1 MKDRNSKN
9 GKNVTYAGIVLAGL
23 VFTSAPATGASSVCI
38 TESYKDAILSFTVP
52 GRITRI
58 HHRAGAVVS
67 SGDVIV
73 DLENRVET
81 LEVER
86 RRLIWEDKSDLK
98 AAEAQRKT
106 FRELLAATQ
115 GLYEST
121 GSVSREELSRAEL
134 EFNSADAEYNRLLIS
149 EQREK
154 VEYQLAEASLAQR
167 SLKAPFN
174 GTVVEVAQDEGEI
187 SEAYEPIVQIVD
199 VSQGF
204 LVCNVEE
211 ATGRDLLTGDEL
223 SFEIPKG
230 SETLSGQALVE
241 YVSPVVDSASGLLK
255 VRLRFDNEAGQI
267 RPGVPGYVTL
277 PEQRVTM
284 TGG

>member
-1 MKDRNSKN
+1 MSEKAR
-9 GKNVTYAGIVLAGL
+9 
-23 VFTSAPATGASSVCI
+23 
-38 TESYKDAILSFTVP
+38 
-52 GRITRI
+52 
-58 HHRAGAVVS
+58 
-67 SGDVIV
+67 VIV
-73 DLENRVET
+73 TRKLPDLVET
-81 LEVER
+81 
-86 RRLIWEDKSDLK
+86 RLMELFDTHLNLDDTPMTRDELTAAVQSCDILVPTVTDNIDAAVIAEAGPDLKLMANFGVGVNHIDLK

>member
-1 MKDRNSKN
+1 MNDRTACILL
-9 GKNVTYAGIVLAGL
+9 VALATISTP
-23 VFTSAPATGASSVCI
+23 VTGANSVCI

-58 HHRAGAVVS
+58 HYRAGAVVS
-67 SGDVIV
+67 NGDIIV
-73 DLENRVET
+73 DLENRVES

-98 AAEAQRKT
+98 AAEAQRDT
-106 FRELLAATQ
+106 FSELLASTQ

-134 EFNSADAEYNRLLIS
+134 EFNSADAEYSRLLIS

-154 VEYQLAEASLAQR
+154 VEYQLAQASLAQR
-167 SLKAPFN
+167 SLKAPFD
-174 GTVVEVAQDEGEI
+174 GTVVEVSQDEGEI

-211 ATGRDLLTGDEL
+211 ATGRHLNSGDEL
-223 SFEIPKG
+223 SFDIPKG
-230 SETLSGQALVE
+230 AQTLSGQALVE
-241 YVSPVVDSASGLLK
+241 YVSPVVDPASGLLK
-255 VRLRFDNEAGQI
+255 VRLRFDNDAGQI
-267 RPGVPGYVTL
+267 RPGVPGYVTI
-277 PEQRVTM
+277 PEPSVAVTD
-284 TGG
+284 G